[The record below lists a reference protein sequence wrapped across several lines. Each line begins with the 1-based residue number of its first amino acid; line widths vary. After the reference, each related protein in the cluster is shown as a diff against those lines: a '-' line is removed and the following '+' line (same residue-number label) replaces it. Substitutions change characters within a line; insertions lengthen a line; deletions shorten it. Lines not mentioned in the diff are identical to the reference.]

1 MKEEAGCQGQ
11 YVKEINLASRNT
23 LKAED
28 LILKIVIPKLF
39 KDQITMFPNGSPPIS
54 NQKVDCGHWAED

>member
-28 LILKIVIPKLF
+28 LILKLVIPKLF
-39 KDQITMFPNGSPPIS
+39 KDQITMFPIS
-54 NQKVDCGHWAED
+54 TQKVDCGHWAEA